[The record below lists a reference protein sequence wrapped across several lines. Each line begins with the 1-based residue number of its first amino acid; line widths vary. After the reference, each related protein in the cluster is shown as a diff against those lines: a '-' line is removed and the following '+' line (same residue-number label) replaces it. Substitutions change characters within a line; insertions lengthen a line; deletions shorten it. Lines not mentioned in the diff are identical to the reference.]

1 MGAEASSSEFSE
13 LIAEF
18 GVQCKAKLAGPGER
32 EALISGPVSNLITS
46 IGTAA
51 GLPIVTHDEVREMG
65 GALRADFAI
74 SVKGAL
80 TGHIELKA
88 PSVSLDPETYGK
100 TTHNHLQWQRLK
112 ELPNLL
118 HTNGLQWR
126 LWRSGELKHD
136 VYLGGASVITAGKGL
151 TAGTSFDAMIRDFIS
166 WEPSPITSVKKLVNQ
181 VAPLARVLREEVLE
195 ALRAERRA
203 IKGGADKTLQP
214 YLGAAQSWKRLLMP
228 AAKDEEFA
236 DGYAQTVT
244 FALLLARA
252 EGLDLKNAKL
262 HDVSELLDS
271 THSLMGKALD
281 LLTKHSKGPVHTA
294 VELLTR
300 VISAVQWE
308 QLTNGSKDVYL
319 HLYEDFLE
327 NYDPELREK
336 TGSYYTPPEVVEQM
350 VRISEEALK
359 SFFAK
364 PRAFRDPSVAVVD
377 GSMGTGTY
385 PLEILN
391 RAAYQAEAEY
401 GKGAVPEAL
410 TSLAPRLYGLELQ
423 SGPFSVAELRITG
436 RLKKAKADLPP
447 NGLNLYVADTLESP
461 YSASSDQLSYTEQ
474 LIAAQRQRANA
485 MKRER
490 NVQVVISNPPY
501 EERAAGMGGWIES
514 GENTGSSDD
523 YVPLDDFKYPGNG
536 KHEGMALKNLY
547 VYFWRWAMWK
557 VFESTPTTPEIP
569 NGGDGIVCYISAN
582 GYLTGRGFKGM
593 RKYMREMCSHGWII
607 DLTPEGKRPP
617 KANAIFNIET
627 PVAIAMFIRT
637 SGTEC
642 KTPAVIKHVTLT
654 GDYEAK
660 MAALSTLT
668 LDDGRWQPVRG
679 GWTAPF
685 TPASSGGWDS
695 YPAMED
701 IMPWGSTGVTSNR
714 GWVYSPCQD
723 TLESRF
729 RTLVLEPD
737 RNIKAKLLKTTRDS
751 TLDKKKKP
759 LPAIATGDNGEIK
772 DTEQD
777 TQTPL
782 GEVQFVDEVKTVPV
796 MYRSFDR
803 QYVIADYRVL
813 DMPRPPLWSA
823 RKVQGQVF
831 VVEQHSIHPRKGP
844 GLVFSADM
852 PDQNA
857 FNNRGGR
864 TSPLYHPDG
873 SPNLTPGLLAALS
886 KFLDR
891 EVSETD
897 LLAYVAGV
905 TGHPKYVEQFNDD
918 LLTPGIRVP
927 FTADPGLWNDSVCL
941 GREVLW
947 LESYGRA
954 YVDEEAGRGKNVR
967 EKPGVTHASYQESV
981 KGIPD
986 KLHYEASTGMLE
998 VGEGRFGPVA
1008 REVVDYEIGGVNV
1021 LKQWFGYRK
1030 QNPNG
1035 RVASDLDRI
1044 NPTKWVAEWSTQ
1056 LLEILSVLT
1065 QLIELHKLQTKVLE
1079 QIVAAPTIGMD
1090 ELETAGV
1097 KWPSD
1102 AEGSKDRAVRETAV
1116 GTLFD

>member
-1 MGAEASSSEFSE
+1 MGAAANSSKFSE
-13 LIAEF
+13 LIEEF

-32 EALISGPVSNLITS
+32 EALISGPVSNLMTAVGS
-46 IGTAA
+46 AA
-51 GLPIVTHDEVREMG
+51 GLPVVTHDEVREMD

-80 TGHIELKA
+80 SGHIELKA
-88 PSVSLDPETYGK
+88 PGVSLDPETYGK

-126 LWRSGELKHD
+126 LWRRGELKHD
-136 VYLGGASVITAGKGL
+136 VYLGGASIATAGKGL
-151 TAGTSFDAMIRDFIS
+151 TAGSSFDAMIRDFLS
-166 WEPSPITSVKKLVNQ
+166 WEPSPITSVKKLVDQ

-203 IKGGADKTLQP
+203 IKGGADKNLQP
-214 YLGAAQSWKRLLMP
+214 FLGAAQSWRRLLMP

-281 LLTKHSKGPVHTA
+281 LLTKYSKGPVHTA

-300 VISAVQWE
+300 VISAVEWL
-308 QLTNGSKDVYL
+308 QLSNGSKDVYL

-350 VRISEEALK
+350 VRITEEALK

-391 RAAYQAEAEY
+391 RAADQAEAEY
-401 GKGAVPEAL
+401 GKGAIPEAL
-410 TSLAPRLYGLELQ
+410 TSLAPRLFGLELQ

-447 NGLNLYVADTLESP
+447 NGLNLFVADTLESP
-461 YSASSDQLSYTEQ
+461 WSASSDQLSYTEQ

-501 EERAAGMGGWIES
+501 EERATGLGGWIES
-514 GENTGSSDD
+514 GDQGHSADV
-523 YVPLDDFKYPGNG
+523 VPLNDFKYPGNG

-547 VYFWRWAMWK
+547 IYFWRWAMWK
-557 VFESTPTTPEIP
+557 VFESTPTTAEVPD
-569 NGGDGIVCYISAN
+569 GGDGIVCYISAN

-593 RKYMREMCSHGWII
+593 RKYLRETCSHGWII

-637 SGTEC
+637 NGTE
-642 KTPAVIKHVTLT
+642 KTTPAVIKHVTLT
-654 GDYEAK
+654 GDYAAK

-695 YPAMED
+695 YPALDD
-701 IMPWGSTGVTSNR
+701 IMPWGTTGVTSNR

-729 RTLVLEPD
+729 RTLVLESD
-737 RNIKAKLLKTTRDS
+737 RKVKAELLKTTRDS
-751 TLDKKKKP
+751 TIDKKKKP
-759 LPAIATGDNGEIK
+759 LPAVVTGDNGELK

-777 TQTPL
+777 THIPL
-782 GEVQFVDEVKTVPV
+782 GGIQFVDEVKTVPV

-823 RKVQGQVF
+823 RKVPGQMF
-831 VVEQHSIHPRKGP
+831 VVEQHSIHPRRGP

-864 TSPLYHPDG
+864 TSPLYHPEG
-873 SPNLTPGLLAALS
+873 SQNLTPGLLAALS
-886 KFLDR
+886 TYLGR
-891 EVSETD
+891 EISGPD
-897 LLAYVAGV
+897 LLAYMAGV
-905 TGHPKYVEQFNDD
+905 TGHPQYVEHFTED
-918 LLTPGIRVP
+918 LSTPGIRVP
-927 FTADPGLWNDSVCL
+927 FTADPGHWDEAVRL

-947 LESYGRA
+947 LESYGRV
-954 YVDEEAGRGKNVR
+954 YVDEEEGRGRNVR
-967 EKPGVTHASYQESV
+967 EKSGFQHASYLVPV
-981 KGIPD
+981 KDIPD
-986 KLHYEASTGMLE
+986 RLEYEESTGTLK
-998 VGEGRFGPVA
+998 VGQGRFGPVA

-1021 LKQWFGYRK
+1021 LRQWFGYRK
-1030 QNPNG
+1030 KNPNG
-1035 RVASDLDRI
+1035 KVSSELDRI
-1044 NPTKWVAEWSTQ
+1044 NPTKWVPEWSTQ

-1065 QLIELHKLQTKVLE
+1065 QLNALHKMQSKLLE
-1079 QIVAAPTIGMD
+1079 QLVAAQTIGME
-1090 ELETAGV
+1090 ELEAAGV

-1102 AEGSKDRAVRETAV
+1102 AVGSKDRAVKESAV
-1116 GTLFD
+1116 GTLFE

>member
-1 MGAEASSSEFSE
+1 MGAAASSSKFSE
-13 LIAEF
+13 LIEEF
-18 GVQCKAKLAGPGER
+18 GAQCKAKLAGPGER
-32 EALISGPVSNLITS
+32 EALISGPVSNLITA
-46 IGTAA
+46 IGAA
-51 GLPIVTHDEVREMG
+51 AKIPLVTHDEVREMD

-88 PSVSLDPETYGK
+88 PGVSLDPETYGK
-100 TTHNHLQWQRLK
+100 TTHNYLQWQRLK

-126 LWRSGELKHD
+126 LWRRGELKHD
-136 VYLGGASVITAGKGL
+136 VYLGGASIVTAGKGL
-151 TAGTSFDAMIRDFIS
+151 TAGSSFDAMIHDFIG
-166 WEPSPITSVKKLVNQ
+166 WEPTPITSVKKLVDQ
-181 VAPLARVLREEVLE
+181 VAPLARVLREEVME

-203 IKGGADKTLQP
+203 IKGGGDKTMQP
-214 YLGAAQSWKRLLMP
+214 FLGAAQSWRRLLMP

-252 EGLDLKNAKL
+252 EGLELKNAKL

-300 VISAVQWE
+300 VISAVEWE
-308 QLTNGSKDVYL
+308 QLANGSKDVYL

-350 VRISEEALK
+350 VRLSEEALK
-359 SFFAK
+359 TFFAK

-391 RAAYQAEAEY
+391 RAADQAEAEY

-447 NGLNLYVADTLESP
+447 QGLNLYVADTLESP
-461 YSASSDQLSYTEQ
+461 FSASSDQLSYTEQ
-474 LIAAQRQRANA
+474 LIAAQRQRANT

-501 EERAAGMGGWIES
+501 EERAAGLGGWIES
-514 GENTGSSDD
+514 GENTGKKDD
-523 YVPLDDFKYPGNG
+523 YVPLHDFKYPGNG

-557 VFESTPTTPEIP
+557 VFESTPTTAETTD
-569 NGGDGIVCYISAN
+569 GSDGIVCYISAN

-593 RKYMREMCSHGWII
+593 RKYLRETCSHGWII
-607 DLTPEGKRPP
+607 DLNPEGKRPP
-617 KANAIFNIET
+617 KANVIFNIET

-637 SGTEC
+637 KGTE
-642 KTPAVIKHVTLT
+642 KTTPAVIKHVTLT
-654 GDYEAK
+654 GDYASK

-679 GWTAPF
+679 KWTAPF
-685 TPASSGGWDS
+685 TPASVGGWDS
-695 YPAMED
+695 YPAVED

-729 RTLVLEPD
+729 RTLVMEPD
-737 RNIKAKLLKTTRDS
+737 RKVKATLLKATDDS
-751 TLDKKKKP
+751 TLDKKKSP
-759 LPAIATGDNGEIK
+759 LPSIATGEGGK
-772 DTEQD
+772 QRDTEQE
-777 TQTPL
+777 THIPL
-782 GEVQFVDEVKTVPV
+782 GDVQFVSEVKTVPV

-803 QYVIADYRVL
+803 QYVIADFRVL
-813 DMPRPPLWSA
+813 DRPRLPLWAA
-823 RKVQGQVF
+823 RKVDGQVF
-831 VVEQHSIHPRKGP
+831 VVEQHSIHPKKGP

-873 SPNLTPGLLAALS
+873 SPNLAPGLLAALS
-886 KFLDR
+886 KYLDR
-891 EVSETD
+891 EISESD
-897 LLAYVAGV
+897 LLAYVAGIA
-905 TGHPKYVEQFNDD
+905 GHPHYVDHFDAD
-918 LLTPGIRVP
+918 LSTPGIRVP
-927 FTADPGLWNDSVCL
+927 FTADPGLWDEVVRL
-941 GREVLW
+941 GKEILW
-947 LESYGRA
+947 LESFGRA
-954 YVDEEAGRGKNVR
+954 YLDDEEGRGRNVR
-967 EKPGVTHASYQESV
+967 ETPGFSHASYLEPV

-986 KLHYEASTGMLE
+986 KLEYEETTATLE
-998 VGEGRFGPVA
+998 VGQGRFGPVS
-1008 REVVDYEIGGVNV
+1008 REVVDYEVGGVNV

-1030 QNPNG
+1030 QDPNG
-1035 RVASDLDRI
+1035 KVSSELDRI
-1044 NPTKWVAEWSTQ
+1044 NPTKWVPEWSTQ

-1065 QLIELHKLQTKVLE
+1065 QLVELHKMQAKLLE
-1079 QIVAAPTIGMD
+1079 QVAAAPTIGME
-1090 ELETAGV
+1090 ELEAAGV
-1097 KWPSD
+1097 QWPSD
-1102 AEGSKDRAVRETAV
+1102 APGSKDRAVREATE
-1116 GTLFD
+1116 GTLFG

>member
-1 MGAEASSSEFSE
+1 MGVATNSSKFSE
-13 LIAEF
+13 LVEEF
-18 GVQCKAKLAGPGER
+18 GLQCKLKLAGPGER

-46 IGTAA
+46 IGSVSE
-51 GLPIVTHDEVREMG
+51 LPVVTHDEVREMG

-80 TGHIELKA
+80 SGHIELKA
-88 PSVSLDPETYGK
+88 PGTSLDPETYGK
-100 TTHNHLQWQRLK
+100 TTHNYLQWQRLR

-126 LWRSGELKHD
+126 LWRRGELKHD
-136 VYLGGASVITAGKGL
+136 VYLGGASIVTAGKGL
-151 TAGTSFDAMIRDFIS
+151 TAGSSFDAMIRDFLS
-166 WEPSPITSVKKLVNQ
+166 WEPSPITSVKKLVSQ
-181 VAPLARVLREEVLE
+181 VAPLARVLREEVME

-203 IKGGADKTLQP
+203 IRGGADKNLQP
-214 YLGAAQSWKRLLMP
+214 FLGAAQSWRRLLMP

-262 HDVSELLDS
+262 HEVSELLDS

-281 LLTKHSKGPVHTA
+281 LLTKYSKGPVHTA

-300 VISAVQWE
+300 VISAVDWT
-308 QLTNGSKDVYL
+308 QLSNGSKDVYL

-350 VRISEEALK
+350 VRITEEALI
-359 SFFAK
+359 SFFSK

-391 RAAYQAEAEY
+391 RAADQAEAEY

-410 TSLAPRLYGLELQ
+410 TSLAPRLFGLELQ

-447 NGLNLYVADTLESP
+447 HGLNLFVADTLESP
-461 YSASSDQLSYTEQ
+461 WSASNDQLSYTEQ

-501 EERAAGMGGWIES
+501 EERATGLGGWIEN
-514 GENTGSSDD
+514 GDKGHGAEA
-523 YVPLDDFKYPGNG
+523 PLNDFKHPGNG

-557 VFESTPTTPEIP
+557 VFESTPSTAEIP
-569 NGGDGIVCYISAN
+569 DGGDGIICYISAN
-582 GYLTGRGFKGM
+582 GYLTGRGFRGM
-593 RKYMREMCSHGWII
+593 RKHLRETCSHGWII

-637 SGTEC
+637 NGTE
-642 KTPAVIKHVTLT
+642 KTSPALIKHVTLT
-654 GDYEAK
+654 GSYAEK
-660 MAALSTLT
+660 MASLSTLT
-668 LDDGRWQPVRG
+668 LDDERWQHVRSD
-679 GWTAPF
+679 WTAPF
-685 TPASSGGWDS
+685 TPASSDGWDS
-695 YPAMED
+695 YPALDD
-701 IMPWGSTGVTSNR
+701 IMPWGTTGVTSNR
-714 GWVYSPCQD
+714 GWVYSPCKD

-737 RNIKAKLLKTTRDS
+737 QSIKADLLKTTRDS

-759 LPAIATGDNGEIK
+759 LPAIIAGNHGSQM

-777 TQTPL
+777 THIPL
-782 GEVQFVDEVKTVPV
+782 GKIQFVDEVKTVPV

-813 DMPRPPLWSA
+813 DMPRPPLWAA
-823 RKVQGQVF
+823 RKVPGQVF

-873 SPNLTPGLLAALS
+873 SENFAPGLVSALS
-886 KFLDR
+886 DYFGK
-891 EVSETD
+891 EISGPD
-897 LLAYVAGV
+897 LLAYIAGV
-905 TGHPKYVEQFNDD
+905 TGCPHYVELFEKE
-918 LLTPGIRVP
+918 LSTPGIRVP
-927 FTADPGLWNDSVCL
+927 FTADLSLWDETVHL
-941 GREVLW
+941 GREILW

-954 YVDEEAGRGKNVR
+954 FVDRNDDRGTNVR
-967 EKPGVTHASYQESV
+967 DKLGTVHASYLEPVQAL
-981 KGIPD
+981 PD
-986 KLHYEASTGMLE
+986 KLEYEESTMTLK
-998 VGEGRFGPVA
+998 VGEGRFGPVPQA
-1008 REVVDYEIGGVNV
+1008 VVDYEVGGVNV

-1030 QNPNG
+1030 QDPNG
-1035 RVASDLDRI
+1035 KVTSDLDRI
-1044 NPTKWVAEWSTQ
+1044 NPTKWVPEWSTQ

-1065 QLIELHKLQTKVLE
+1065 QLTELHGKQKVLLE
-1079 QIVAAPTIGMD
+1079 QIKNSETIGIQ
-1090 ELETAGV
+1090 ELAAAGTR
-1097 KWPSD
+1097 WPSD
-1102 AEGSKDRAVRETAV
+1102 ALGSKDRAVKGTAT
-1116 GTLFD
+1116 GTLFEI